1 MKYFPLIW
9 RNLLRRKFRTA
20 FTLGC
25 VFISFVLF
33 AFLMLVR
40 TAFTMGVDFAGA
52 DRLWMMHKV
61 SIIQFLPAAYLQKI
75 ENTPG
80 VALTTHCTWFGGSYQ
95 EKQNQF
101 AMFATDLEKYF
112 KLYPEFTV
120 PPDQLKAALAD
131 RQAAI
136 IGKDTASRYG
146 WKIGDRVPIQGD
158 IWPPKDGTNT
168 WYFNVAGIYDG
179 AKEADKTQFLFRYD
193 YFDEMRRE
201 GAQGMVSWYVIK
213 VDDPSTG
220 AAIAAK
226 LDSDNANSP
235 FPSKTAP
242 EKAVI
247 AGFAK
252 QVGNIGA
259 MITAILV
266 VVFFTILL
274 VVGNVMAQSV
284 RERASE
290 LAVLKT
296 LGFTDGKVLALVLIE
311 SLIIAISAGGTALL
325 LMTMLASRG
334 TFNNAFLPVFVFQP
348 WAIALGASLCVG
360 LGLIAGALP
369 AMGAMRL
376 KIVDAL
382 RRS

>member
-1 MKYFPLIW
+1 MKFFPLIW
-9 RNLLRRKFRTA
+9 RNLLRRKFRTV

-33 AFLMLVR
+33 AFLMIVR
-40 TAFTMGVDFAGA
+40 AAFTMGIDFAGA

-61 SIIQFLPAAYLQKI
+61 SIIQFMPVSYLQTI
-75 ENTPG
+75 ASTPG
-80 VALTTHCTWFGGSYQ
+80 VALTTHATWFGGNYQ
-95 EKQNQF
+95 DKPNQF
-101 AMFATDLEKYF
+101 MMAATEIDKYL
-112 KLYPEFTV
+112 KLYPELKLA
-120 PPDQLKAALAD
+120 PEQLQAAMAD

-136 IGKDTASRYG
+136 IGKDTAERYG
-146 WKIGDRVPIQGD
+146 WKIGDRIPIQGT
-158 IWPPKDGTNT
+158 IWQSADNNM

-179 AKEADKTQFLFRYD
+179 AKEVDKTQFLFRYD
-193 YFDEMRRE
+193 YFDEMRQ
-201 GAQGMVSWYVIK
+201 GAKGMVSWYVIK

-220 AAIAAK
+220 ASIAAK
-226 LDSDNANSP
+226 LDGNFANSP
-235 FPSKTAP
+235 APTKTAP

-247 AGFAK
+247 ADFAK
-252 QVGNIGA
+252 QTGNIGA

-296 LGFTDGKVLALVLIE
+296 LGFSDGSVLGFVLAEAAAMCALGGLLGLGIATLLGALIE
-311 SLIIAISAGGTALL
+311 KGSGGQFQLSVGGYVWMIGLLAIVLMSIA
-325 LMTMLASRG
+325 
-334 TFNNAFLPVFVFQP
+334 
-348 WAIALGASLCVG
+348 VG
-360 LGLIAGALP
+360 LLP
-369 AMGAMRL
+369 ALRAQRL

-382 RRS
+382 AGR